1 MRNALSLREHAAQCL
16 EIARHLSD
24 LAAATKLRAEA
35 ARCLAG
41 EQAIELKV
49 GRRRRDSRPARFVR
63 RRLSYSQPVSPS
75 TPPAANSQSG
85 LMRVAKAT
93 VAVAAVI
100 SPATT
105 L

>member
-41 EQAIELKV
+41 AQAIELKLV
-49 GRRRRDSRPARFVR
+49 GGGGIHGPPV
-63 RRLSYSQPVSPS
+63 LSGDV
-75 TPPAANSQSG
+75 
-85 LMRVAKAT
+85 
-93 VAVAAVI
+93 
-100 SPATT
+100 
-105 L
+105 